1 VDSLQLVLVISI
13 IVMALINA
21 VSLIWASYLDHRLRQ
36 RPVPKNYDIHLE
48 GTKIF
53 SEIDIAEAQQQAKG
67 VLTKAIEASAG
78 EVQEAISKSVGEISN
93 NINDIA
99 QTGFSQE
106 FEKYQIS
113 LSELQNQT
121 IEQIGSLQKDVDA
134 RRQEL
139 LGQVEQIVAAERQKR
154 MDGFNQR
161 INEVVASY
169 LAESLGDQ
177 VDLGAQGPYILQ
189 TLEQHKEDIKR
200 DVLSA

>member
-1 VDSLQLVLVISI
+1 MDTLQLILIISI

-36 RPVPKNYDIHLE
+36 RPTPKNYDIHLE
-48 GTKIF
+48 GTKVF
-53 SEIDIAEAQQQAKG
+53 SEIDIAEAQQHAKA
-67 VLTKAIEASAG
+67 VLQKAIEASAG
-78 EVQEAISKSVGEISN
+78 QVQEAVAKSVGEISN
-93 NINDIA
+93 NISDIA

-121 IEQIGSLQKDVDA
+121 VEQIGSLQKDIDA

-139 LGQVEQIVAAERQKR
+139 LGQVETVVAQEREKR
-154 MDGFNQR
+154 MAHFNER
-161 INEVVASY
+161 INDVVAGY
-169 LAESLGDQ
+169 LAESLGNQ
-177 VDLGAQGPYILQ
+177 VDLGAQGPYIMQ
-189 TLEQHKEDIKR
+189 SLEQHKEDIKR